1 MDTDLGTEFGMAE
14 RSIDRVRIAVGR
26 ETISIPWD
34 SRQAL
39 LERLRPLDSMRE
51 VVATFWGFGT
61 SRPVTLTP
69 QEAAD
74 LLDVLSAW
82 ADEVGGYSGL
92 PDGLAELWHALVD
105 DLAE

>member
-1 MDTDLGTEFGMAE
+1 MGLGE
-14 RSIDRVRIAVGR
+14 RGIDRVQIALTR
-26 ETISIPWD
+26 EAITIPWE

-51 VVATFWGFGT
+51 VIARFWAVGT

-69 QEAAD
+69 EQAAD
-74 LLDVLSAW
+74 LLDVLSTW